1 MSSFQLSLLGLGALV
16 LVAVWGFNLWSSR
29 RSQPRKATSSS
40 DTAPAFGGEPEEAQ
54 VAGADVAIE
63 PVLEDDFSHLSFP
76 ERKLAL
82 DPLIDVVAA
91 VEVDGVVSGDAAL
104 AAMPSTRR
112 VGSKAFF
119 AEGLSEASGQWEP
132 LLPGRRYTGF
142 QVGIQLANRLGA
154 LNEIEY
160 SEFVVK
166 TQAFAD
172 AMNASVNF
180 PDMLEE
186 VARARE
192 LDQFAS
198 AHDAQLSMTLHA
210 RSAAWSPGYV
220 QQHASRLGFVAG
232 SVPGRMVMPASVP
245 GLPPVLALSFDMQA
259 ALADD
264 PDMSAV
270 RSVVLSL
277 DVPQVSQSEQPF
289 ERLRHTVQ
297 TLGVDMDA
305 VLTDGANQTLS
316 EQALEQVGIELQGLY
331 KALDERE
338 LSAGS
343 PQARRLFS

>member
-16 LVAVWGFNLWSSR
+16 LVAVWGFNGWTSR
-29 RSQPRKATSSS
+29 RSRPRQAEVLEQSLEHSASVDEVLET
-40 DTAPAFGGEPEEAQ
+40 
-54 VAGADVAIE
+54 DVAVD
-63 PVLEDDFSHLSFP
+63 PVLEDDFSHLPLP
-76 ERKLAL
+76 ERKPSL
-82 DPLIDVVAA
+82 DPLIDVVAS
-91 VEVDGVVSGDAAL
+91 VEVDGPVSGDAAL

-119 AEGLSEASGQWEP
+119 AEGISESSGHLEP
-132 LLPGRRYTGF
+132 LLPGHRYTGF

-154 LNEIEY
+154 LNEIEF

-166 TQAFAD
+166 SQAFAD
-172 AMNASVNF
+172 AINASVDF

-198 AHDAQLSMTLHA
+198 AHDAQLSLTLHA
-210 RSAAWSPGYV
+210 RSSAWSPGYV
-220 QQHASRLGFVAG
+220 QQHAARHGFVAG
-232 SVPGRMVMPASVP
+232 TMPGRMVLPSPVQ

-270 RSVVLSL
+270 RAVVLSL
-277 DVPQVSQSEQPF
+277 DVPQVSREEQPF
-289 ERLRHTVQ
+289 ERLCQVAQ
-297 TLGVDMDA
+297 TLSADMDA
-305 VLTDGANQTLS
+305 VLTDGANNTLS
-316 EQALEQVGIELQGLY
+316 DEALAQIGVELQGLY
-331 KALDERE
+331 NALDERE

-343 PQARRLFS
+343 AQARRLFS

>member
-16 LVAVWGFNLWSSR
+16 LLAVWLFNLWSSR
-29 RSQPRKATSSS
+29 RSRPRQASAPSAEVEPLV
-40 DTAPAFGGEPEEAQ
+40 TASEALDGPIAVEPT
-54 VAGADVAIE
+54 
-63 PVLEDDFSHLSFP
+63 LEDDFSHLPLP

-82 DPLIDVVAA
+82 DPLIDIVAP
-91 VEVDGVVSGDAAL
+91 VDVDGVVSGDAAL

-119 AEGLSEASGQWEP
+119 AEGLSESSGQWEP
-132 LLPGRRYTGF
+132 LLPGHRYSGF
-142 QVGIQLANRLGA
+142 QVGIQLANRLGP
-154 LNEIEY
+154 LNEIEF

-172 AMNASVNF
+172 ALNASVNF

-198 AHDAQLSMTLHA
+198 GHDAQLSLTLHA
-210 RSAAWSPGYV
+210 RAAVWSPGYV
-220 QQHASRLGFVAG
+220 QQHAARLGFVAG
-232 SVPGRMVMPASVP
+232 TMPGRMVMPSAVQ
-245 GLPPVLALSFDMQA
+245 GLPPVLVLNFDMQA

-270 RSVVLSL
+270 RAVVLSL
-277 DVPQVSQSEQPF
+277 DVPQVHREEHPF
-289 ERLRHTVQ
+289 ERLCQVAQ
-297 TLGVDMDA
+297 ALSADMDA

-316 EQALEQVGIELQGLY
+316 EQALQQIGVELHGLY
-331 KALDERE
+331 DALDERE

-343 PQARRLFS
+343 AQARRLFS

>member
-16 LVAVWGFNLWSSR
+16 LLGVWGFNLWTSR
-29 RSQPRKATSSS
+29 RSRPRQATQT
-40 DTAPAFGGEPEEAQ
+40 DTSNEPT
-54 VAGADVAIE
+54 DNTVAIVVGDTLVE
-63 PVLEDDFSHLSFP
+63 PTLEDDFSHLPLP

-82 DPLIDVVAA
+82 DPLIDVVAL
-91 VEVDGVVSGDAAL
+91 VEVDNVVSGDAAL

-119 AEGLSEASGQWEP
+119 AEGLSETTGQWEP
-132 LLPGRRYTGF
+132 LLPGHRYSGF

-166 TQAFAD
+166 TQAFVD
-172 AMNASVNF
+172 AINASVNF

-220 QQHASRLGFVAG
+220 QQHAARLGFVAG
-232 SVPGRMVMPASVP
+232 SIPGRMVLPSSVQ

-270 RSVVLSL
+270 RAIVLSL
-277 DVPQVSQSEQPF
+277 DVPQVSRAEQPF
-289 ERLRHTVQ
+289 EQLRQ
-297 TLGVDMDA
+297 TLQVLSKEMDA

-316 EQALEQVGIELQGLY
+316 EAALDQVGTELEGLY
-331 KALDERE
+331 NALDARE

-343 PQARRLFS
+343 AQARRLFS

>member
-1 MSSFQLSLLGLGALV
+1 MSSFQLSLLGIGALV
-16 LVAVWGFNLWSSR
+16 LVAVWGFNVWTSR
-29 RSQPRKATSSS
+29 RSRPRQAAVVEQSLEHSASVDEVLET
-40 DTAPAFGGEPEEAQ
+40 DAP
-54 VAGADVAIE
+54 VD
-63 PVLEDDFSHLSFP
+63 PVLEDDFSHLPLP
-76 ERKLAL
+76 ERKPSL

-91 VEVDGVVSGDAAL
+91 VEVDGLVSGDAAL

-119 AEGLSEASGQWEP
+119 AEGVSESSGQLEP
-132 LLPGRRYTGF
+132 LLPGHRYTGF

-154 LNEIEY
+154 LNEIEF

-166 TQAFAD
+166 SQAFAD
-172 AMNASVNF
+172 AINASVNF

-198 AHDAQLSMTLHA
+198 AHDAQLSLTLHA

-220 QQHASRLGFVAG
+220 QQHAARHGFVAG
-232 SVPGRMVMPASVP
+232 TMPGRMVLPAPVQ

-259 ALADD
+259 ALAED

-270 RSVVLSL
+270 RAVVLSL
-277 DVPQVSQSEQPF
+277 DVPQVSREEQPF
-289 ERLRHTVQ
+289 ERLCQVAQILST
-297 TLGVDMDA
+297 DMDA
-305 VLTDGANQTLS
+305 ALTDGANNILS
-316 EQALEQVGIELQGLY
+316 AEALAQIGVELQGLY
-331 KALDERE
+331 NALDERE

-343 PQARRLFS
+343 AQARRLFS